1 MQAIC
6 ILQAIVLI
14 IIFDIM
20 ASVGWRNPSESL
32 RGISLVPF
40 KLTHFQMMGCSDRA
54 G

>member
-1 MQAIC
+1 MQAFC

-32 RGISLVPF
+32 RGIFQAYPF
-40 KLTHFQMMGCSDRA
+40 PDDGLQR
-54 G
+54 